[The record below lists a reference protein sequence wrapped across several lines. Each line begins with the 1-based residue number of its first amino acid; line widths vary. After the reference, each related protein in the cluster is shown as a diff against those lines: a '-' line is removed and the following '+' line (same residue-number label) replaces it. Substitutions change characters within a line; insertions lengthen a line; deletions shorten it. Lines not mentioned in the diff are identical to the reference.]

1 MPQNFLF
8 SSMACSQIWLSPL
21 VDDSQ
26 STNLTDFLFKKKQ
39 KKNTGSNKLP
49 KYSWI
54 FYFKIPTFL
63 SDL

>member
-1 MPQNFLF
+1 
-8 SSMACSQIWLSPL
+8 MACSQIWLSPL